1 MRRGVIRIR
10 RRDAMSTATPARAV
24 ARAPPRWTGRGAR
37 ARARAVTRAA
47 EEDDARS
54 ARVVDLFEAAATPMG
69 AAARAEAAMAAVR
82 AMTSV
87 RETATSKT
95 EAVTTGGGEGATSG
109 SASGS
114 APRSTGTTTGASGA
128 ADGAVMKGGRS
139 ANDSG
144 LKNTAKKA
152 SKPKAETF
160 NPGSDF
166 WTWTPPEAAG
176 SDKVAA
182 AAAPKLQRQTETRV
196 SAAVAVAERA
206 PEASLQLK
214 FQSDVETP
222 SELKLE
228 FESDV
233 VLAKEP
239 APLSDTPTV
248 ELEETATAVRE
259 LGADGETEGT
269 LENGSRWWR
278 ESGEEELEGGKLCRW
293 TLVRGASA
301 DGSVEWEEKW
311 WETSDAFNYRELGAI
326 KSGRD
331 AKGNVWQESWREQVT
346 HDTTTGFSNA
356 SKHIMREANKWGAQ
370 ADGAEWHEVWD
381 ENYWG
386 DGQVKRTCT
395 KKGAI
400 ANGATPDDGHGN
412 RWTHKWGEEWDGHG
426 GCVKWTDSFADRD
439 QSEDG
444 GSGRA
449 GGEKWEDR
457 WGGYAHNGSAGNR
470 NGSTW
475 DDRDGHK
482 FEKTWGEEHW
492 HDGRVHK
499 WGATTDGSD
508 GWDTWEDS
516 AGWWERA
523 PSFGWDEAVS
533 HSPQLLNVPLR
544 PRGTGVEPGKKKSI
558 GRAPGRTIKPP
569 PGSRLH
575 NPD

>member
-1 MRRGVIRIR
+1 
-10 RRDAMSTATPARAV
+10 MSTS
-24 ARAPPRWTGRGAR
+24 
-37 ARARAVTRAA
+37 
-47 EEDDARS
+47 S
-54 ARVVDLFEAAATPMG
+54 ARVDATRTAFAGTGARSRRARQSRRTERRATEDERNARVVELFETSSTPMA
-69 AAARAEAAMAAVR
+69 AAARAAAAAAALK
-82 AMTSV
+82 AMTNV
-87 RETATSKT
+87 RETSSVRVMGSSVSGGVESAIASAGTSSS
-95 EAVTTGGGEGATSG
+95 ASARGV
-109 SASGS
+109 ASGS
-114 APRSTGTTTGASGA
+114 SSAAPSSAVGEGKSGSKSSTETI
-128 ADGAVMKGGRS
+128 
-139 ANDSG
+139 
-144 LKNTAKKA
+144 

-160 NPGSDF
+160 NPGSNF
-166 WTWTPPEAAG
+166 WTWTPPEAPGA
-176 SDKVAA
+176 DKAPGA
-182 AAAPKLQRQTETRV
+182 PTPKLQKQTETRV
-196 SAAVAVAERA
+196 SAAVAVAER
-206 PEASLQLK
+206 PLEQSLQLV
-214 FQSDVETP
+214 FQSDMETP
-222 SELKLE
+222 SELSLD
-228 FESDV
+228 FESDTEGKSEAT
-233 VLAKEP
+233 AKIE
-239 APLSDTPTV
+239 TPTV

-259 LGADGETEGT
+259 LGADGAMEGT

-311 WETSDAFNYRELGAI
+311 WETSDAFNYRELGAM

-331 AKGNVWQESWREQVT
+331 AKGNVWQESWREQIT

-386 DGQVKRTCT
+386 DGRVHRTCT

-400 ANGATPDDGHGN
+400 ADGSVPDDGHGN

-439 QSEDG
+439 VSEDG
-444 GSGRA
+444 GTGRA
-449 GGEKWEDR
+449 WGEKWEER
-457 WGGYAHNGSAGNR
+457 WGAFAHNGSAGNR
-470 NGSTW
+470 SGTTW

-482 FEKTWGEEHW
+482 FEKMWGEEHW

-499 WGATTDGSD
+499 WGSTTDGSD

-516 AGWWERA
+516 QGWWERA

-533 HSPQLLNVPLR
+533 HSPQLLSVPLR
-544 PRGTGVEPGKKKSI
+544 PRAPSGSGGYSGKKKTI
-558 GRAPGRTIKPP
+558 GRPPGRTIKPP

-575 NPD
+575 NPGQ